1 MKILSIDCTAAPASC
16 AIIDGEK
23 LIAEF
28 FVNIKLT
35 HSQTLMPMIKE
46 MLDSSNTLLSDIDG
60 FAIASGPGS
69 FTGVRIGISA
79 VKGLAFADNKP
90 CVGVSSLEA
99 MAFNLKFTD
108 CLICSVMDARCNQFY
123 NANFIA
129 KSGQL
134 LRLCNDRAL
143 SIEDLILDI
152 AKITQSDEYK
162 NMAVFVVGDGT
173 DIFIE
178 KLKLSVPKAAAAP
191 NHLRYQRASGV
202 AYMAVDL
209 FLSNQTMLPEQL
221 LPVYLRLPQAER
233 ELKSKLSK
241 HKID

>member
-1 MKILSIDCTAAPASC
+1 MKILSIDCTATPASC
-16 AIIDGEK
+16 AIIDGKK
-23 LIAEF
+23 LVAEF

-35 HSQTLMPMIKE
+35 HSQTLMPMIKQ
-46 MLDSSNTLLSDIDG
+46 MLESSNSSIADIDG

-108 CLICSVMDARCNQFY
+108 CLICSVMDARRDQLY
-123 NANFIA
+123 NANFVA
-129 KSGQL
+129 KSGRL
-134 LRLCNDRAL
+134 LRLCDDRAL

-152 AKITQSDEYK
+152 AKITESDEYK
-162 NMAVFVVGDGT
+162 NMTVFVVGDGT

-178 KLKLSVPKAAAAP
+178 KLKLSVPMAAAAP
-191 NHLRYQRASGV
+191 NQLRYQRASSV

-209 FLSNQTMLPEQL
+209 FRSNQTVLPEQL

-241 HKID
+241 QKN

>member
-16 AIIDGEK
+16 AIIDGKK
-23 LIAEF
+23 LVAES

-35 HSQTLMPMIKE
+35 HSQTLLPMIKG
-46 MLDSSNTLLSDIDG
+46 MLECSNTALSDIDG
-60 FAIASGPGS
+60 FSIANGPGS

-99 MAFNLKFTD
+99 MAYNLKFID
-108 CLICSVMDARCNQFY
+108 CVICAVMDARCNQLY
-123 NANFIA
+123 NANFVA
-129 KSGQL
+129 KSDNIA
-134 LRLCNDRAL
+134 RLCDDRAL
-143 SIEDLILDI
+143 SIEDLIDDI
-152 AKITQSDEYK
+152 EKIAGSDEYK
-162 NMAVFVVGDGT
+162 NLPVIVVGDGT

-178 KLKLSVPKAAAAP
+178 KLKLRIPNAVAAP

-202 AYMAVDL
+202 AYTSVAL
-209 FLSNQTMLPEQL
+209 FENKQTVLPEQL

-233 ELKSKLSK
+233 ELKRKSSK
-241 HKID
+241 

>member
-35 HSQTLMPMIKE
+35 HSQTLMPMIKG
-46 MLDSSNTLLSDIDG
+46 MLESSNTLLSDIDG

-90 CVGVSSLEA
+90 CVGVSTLEA
-99 MAFNLKFTD
+99 MACNLRFND
-108 CLICSVMDARCNQFY
+108 CVICAVMDARCNQLY
-123 NANFIA
+123 NANFVA
-129 KSGQL
+129 KSGRL
-134 LRLCNDRAL
+134 LRLCADRAL
-143 SIEDLILDI
+143 TIEDLIDDI
-152 AKITQSDEYK
+152 AKVSESDEYK
-162 NMAVFVVGDGT
+162 NLTVMVVGDGT

-178 KLKLSVPKAAAAP
+178 KLKLRVGAAVAAP
-191 NHLRYQRASGV
+191 NQLRFQRASGV
-202 AYMAVDL
+202 GFASIPM
-209 FLSNQTMLPEQL
+209 FLSNQTVLPEQL

-233 ELKSKLSK
+233 ELKSKSTK
-241 HKID
+241 